1 MCVGRDS
8 ETARLRGFPV
18 HMAARR
24 RLLPRCPCSCCM
36 TEDEKVAFDINKK
49 INQALLQQK
58 KRRKRD
64 LKLLLLGTGES
75 GKSTFIKQ
83 MRIIHGSGYSEEDR
97 KAFAK
102 LVYQNIITAMQSITR
117 AMDSLNIQYQYQENK
132 EHSHMIK
139 ELEAYKITT
148 LDRHHADAIKSL
160 WNDLGVRIC
169 YERRREY
176 QLLDSTNYYLSDIDR
191 IAASDYI
198 PTDQDVLRV
207 RVPTTGI
214 NEYSFN
220 MHKVC
225 LRIVDVGGQKS
236 ERRKWI
242 HCFENVMSV
251 IFLAS
256 LSEYDQVLEESE
268 NENRMRE
275 SLALFHFI
283 VKSKYFQTSSIIL
296 FLNKMD
302 ILQEK
307 ILKSHLAEYLHEFKG
322 TKGNAEAAKEFIL
335 EMYMRQN
342 ESKRTMYH
350 HFTCATDTE
359 NIRRVFMDVRDT
371 ILMKTL
377 IDLDLM

>member
-1 MCVGRDS
+1 
-8 ETARLRGFPV
+8 
-18 HMAARR
+18 MATCSRF
-24 RLLPRCPCSCCM
+24 LPCCRCSCCL
-36 TEDEKVAFDINKK
+36 TEDERVAFDINKQ
-49 INQALLQQK
+49 INQALQQQK
-58 KRRKRD
+58 RRWKRE

-102 LVYQNIITAMQSITR
+102 LVYQNIITSMQSITR
-117 AMDSLNIQYQYQENK
+117 AMDTLNIQYQFLENK
-132 EHSHMIK
+132 EKSHVIK
-139 ELEAYKITT
+139 ELEAYKITV
-148 LDRHHADAIKSL
+148 LERHHADVIKSL
-160 WNDLGVRIC
+160 WNDSGVRIC

-176 QLLDSTNYYLSDIDR
+176 QLLDSTNYYLNDIDR
-191 IAASDYI
+191 IAASDYT

-242 HCFENVMSV
+242 HCFENVLTV

-283 VKSKYFQTSSIIL
+283 LKSQYFPTSSIIL
-296 FLNKMD
+296 FLNKTD
-302 ILQEK
+302 ILKEK
-307 ILKSHLAEYLHEFKG
+307 ILNSHLADYFHEFKG
-322 TKGNAEAAKEFIL
+322 SKRNAEVAKEFIL
-335 EMYMRQN
+335 QMYLKQDEKKRQI
-342 ESKRTMYH
+342 YY

-359 NIRRVFMDVRDT
+359 NIRKVFDDVKHT
-371 ILMKTL
+371 ILVKSL
-377 IDLDLM
+377 NELDLM

>member
-1 MCVGRDS
+1 
-8 ETARLRGFPV
+8 
-18 HMAARR
+18 
-24 RLLPRCPCSCCM
+24 
-36 TEDEKVAFDINKK
+36 
-49 INQALLQQK
+49 
-58 KRRKRD
+58 
-64 LKLLLLGTGES
+64 
-75 GKSTFIKQ
+75 
-83 MRIIHGSGYSEEDR
+83 MRIIQGSGYSEEER

-117 AMDSLNIQYQYQENK
+117 AMDTLNIQYQYQENK
-132 EHSHMIK
+132 GHSHVIK

-148 LDRHHADAIKSL
+148 LERIHTDAIKSL
-160 WNDLGVRIC
+160 WNDLGVKVC

-220 MHKVC
+220 MYKVC

-283 VKSKYFQTSSIIL
+283 LKSKYFQTSSIIL

-302 ILQEK
+302 ILKEK
-307 ILKSHLAEYLHEFKG
+307 IPTSHLAEYFHEFKG
-322 TKGNAEAAKEFIL
+322 SKRNVEAAMGFIL
-335 EMYMRQN
+335 EMYQRQN
-342 ESKRTMYH
+342 EQKRAIYH

-359 NIRRVFMDVRDT
+359 NIHRVFMDVRDS
-371 ILMKTL
+371 ILLKAI
-377 IDLDLM
+377 IDLGLM

>member
-1 MCVGRDS
+1 
-8 ETARLRGFPV
+8 
-18 HMAARR
+18 MAAFWRR
-24 RLLPRCPCSCCM
+24 PCCCRCSCCL

-49 INQALLQQK
+49 INQALQK
-58 KRRKRD
+58 QKQRRIREV
-64 LKLLLLGTGES
+64 KLLLLGTGES

-83 MRIIHGSGYSEEDR
+83 LRIIHGSGYSEEER

-117 AMDSLNIQYQYQENK
+117 AMDTLNILYQHQENK
-132 EHSHMIK
+132 ERSQMIK

-148 LDRHHADAIKSL
+148 LDKHHAEAIKSI
-160 WNDLGVRIC
+160 WNDSGVQAC

-176 QLLDSTNYYLSDIDR
+176 QLFDSTNYYLSEIDR

-220 MHKVC
+220 MYQVC

-283 VKSKYFQTSSIIL
+283 LKSKYFQTSSIIL

-302 ILQEK
+302 ILKEK
-307 ILKSHLAEYLHEFKG
+307 ILKSHLADYFHEYKG
-322 TKGNAEAAKEFIL
+322 TKRNATAAMEFIL
-335 EMYMRQN
+335 QMYLRENDQQ
-342 ESKRTMYH
+342 RAIYT

-359 NIRRVFMDVRDT
+359 NIRKVFMDVKDT
-371 ILMKTL
+371 IFYNSLK
-377 IDLDLM
+377 DLDLI

>member
-1 MCVGRDS
+1 MASCLRCLSYCRCVCCLS
-8 ETARLRGFPV
+8 E
-18 HMAARR
+18 
-24 RLLPRCPCSCCM
+24 
-36 TEDEKVAFDINKK
+36 EEKAISDINKR
-49 INQALLQQK
+49 INKELQQQK
-58 KRRKRD
+58 QQRKRE

-102 LVYQNIITAMQSITR
+102 LVYQNIITAVQSIVR
-117 AMDSLNIQYQYQENK
+117 AMDILNIQYQQPGNK
-132 EHSHMIK
+132 DNSQVIK

-148 LDRHHADAIKSL
+148 LERQHADAIKSL
-160 WNDLGVRIC
+160 WNDLGVRTC

-176 QLLDSTNYYLSDIDR
+176 QLLDSTNYYLTDIDR
-191 IAASDYI
+191 IAANDYI

-220 MHKVC
+220 MHQVS
-225 LRIVDVGGQKS
+225 LRLVDVGGQKS

-242 HCFENVMSV
+242 HCFENVVSV

-275 SLALFHFI
+275 SLGLFHFI
-283 VKSKYFQTSSIIL
+283 LKSNYFDNSSMIL
-296 FLNKMD
+296 FLNKKD
-302 ILQEK
+302 ILEEK
-307 ILKSHLAEYLHEFKG
+307 VLKSHLVDYFHEFDG
-322 TKGNAEAAKEFIL
+322 ARGNAEDARNFIL
-335 EMYMRQN
+335 EMYLRQV
-342 ESKRTMYH
+342 EDGRKIYS
-350 HFTCATDTE
+350 HFTCATDTD
-359 NIRRVFMDVRDT
+359 NIRKVYMAVRDT
-371 ILMKTL
+371 VLFGILR
-377 IDLDLM
+377 DLDLL

>member
-1 MCVGRDS
+1 
-8 ETARLRGFPV
+8 
-18 HMAARR
+18 MAACWRF
-24 RLLPRCPCSCCM
+24 LPCCRCSCCL

-49 INQALLQQK
+49 INQALQQQK
-58 KRRKRD
+58 KRRKRE

-117 AMDSLNIQYQYQENK
+117 AMDTLNIQYQYQENK
-132 EHSHMIK
+132 EHSQVIK
-139 ELEAYKITT
+139 ELEAYKITI
-148 LDRHHADAIKSL
+148 LERHHADIIKSL
-160 WNDLGVRIC
+160 WNDSGVRIC

-176 QLLDSTNYYLSDIDR
+176 QLLDSTNYYLNDIDR

-214 NEYSFN
+214 NE
-220 MHKVC
+220 
-225 LRIVDVGGQKS
+225 IVDVGGQKS

-283 VKSKYFQTSSIIL
+283 LKSKYFPTSSIIL

-302 ILQEK
+302 ILKEK
-307 ILKSHLAEYLHEFKG
+307 ILTSHLADYFHEFKG
-322 TKGNAEAAKEFIL
+322 SKGNAEAAMEFIL
-335 EMYMRQN
+335 HMYQREDEQN
-342 ESKRTMYH
+342 RRIYH

-377 IDLDLM
+377 AELDLM